1 MSPRTRFISRILG
14 FYSLFVSLAMV
25 SHKHATAEMVMA
37 LIRDQPLLFVLGV
50 MTVLAGL
57 AMVLAHNIW
66 SGGALPVIVNPCQQS
81 LESLDRLRYVGFMT
95 IATMTMAMVA
105 VRR

>member
-1 MSPRTRFISRILG
+1 MSPRTRFISRLLG

-81 LESLDRLRYVGFMT
+81 LESLDRLR
-95 IATMTMAMVA
+95 
-105 VRR
+105 